1 MTRPRMVVL
10 VVLGAAALPGAT
22 AVRSAGPAQSDS
34 TRRMA
39 ERLTAIFRAQD
50 FRTDPYK
57 NGQRAE
63 YLHQMLADERD
74 PQTRVRIER
83 ARGEALLLEGDTAAA
98 IEVLE
103 EARRAARKSGLGAA
117 VERDISTLLTTA
129 YLRAGEQ
136 QNCLL
141 HHGAESCLFPIRGS
155 GIHGIK
161 DGSRSAVA
169 ELLAALEHDP
179 SDWNARW
186 LLTIAS
192 MTLGEAAP
200 KPWQVPTRRFDSEFD
215 PGRFEEVAPALGLNV
230 IGHSGGV
237 ITDDF
242 DGDGDIDVVFSSS
255 GPLDQIRFFD
265 NDGDGRFVERTA
277 DAGLTG
283 ETGGLNIVQTD
294 YDNDGRLDV
303 LVLRGGWLGRHG
315 KYPNSL
321 LRNRGDGRFEDV
333 TEAAGLLSF
342 HPTQV
347 GTWAD
352 YDGDGWLDL
361 FVGNE
366 SSEQEPHASELFH
379 NNRDGTFTNVAAQ
392 VGMADL
398 GYVKGA
404 TWGDYDDDGRPD
416 LYVSVKGARNRLLHN
431 EGAQPD
437 GRWAFADMTRRAG
450 VGAPDHSFATWFWD
464 YDNDGR
470 LDLLVTG
477 YYTEGKT
484 DIGAFLLGMPNKV
497 EVPRLYRNDGDGRF
511 DEVAHELGLD
521 RVILAMGAN
530 FGDLDNDGWL
540 DCYFGTGIPDYQGLL
555 PNRMFRSDAGRRF
568 QDVTTAGG
576 FGHLQKGHGVAF
588 ADLDGDGDQDVVEE
602 LGGAYEGDVYTSV
615 VFQNPGHGGHWI
627 RLKLEGVRSNRAA
640 IGARIRVR
648 VLTDTGPRDIHRVV
662 VSGGSFGSSPLEQH
676 VGLGRARAV
685 QEVEIRWPASGVVQT
700 LRNLELDHRYL
711 VREAKDRDD

>member
-1 MTRPRMVVL
+1 MVAL
-10 VVLGAAALPGAT
+10 ASLGAAALLGA
-22 AVRSAGPAQSDS
+22 AGAPATSPAQAVS

-39 ERLTAIFRAQD
+39 ERLTAIFQAQD

-63 YLHQMLADERD
+63 YLQQMLVDERS
-74 PQTRVRIER
+74 PETRVRIER
-83 ARGEALLLEGDTAAA
+83 AQGEALLLKGDTAAA
-98 IEVLE
+98 VEILE
-103 EARRAARKSGLGAA
+103 HARQTARKTRLGAA
-117 VERDISTLLTTA
+117 VERDLRDLLITA
-129 YLRAGEQ
+129 YVRLGEQ
-136 QNCLL
+136 ENCLL
-141 HHGAESCLFPIRGS
+141 HHGSESCLFPIRGG
-155 GIHGIK
+155 GIHGVK
-161 DGSRSAVA
+161 DGSRRAVA
-169 ELLAALEHDP
+169 ELLAALHDEP

-186 LLTIAS
+186 LLNVAS
-192 MTLGEAAP
+192 MTLGEPVP
-200 KPWQVPTRRFDSEFD
+200 KPWEVAARRFDSEFD
-215 PGRFEEVAPALGLNV
+215 AGRFRDVSAALGLTV

-242 DGDGDIDVVFSSS
+242 DGDGDFDVAFSSS
-255 GPLDQIRFFD
+255 GPLDQIRFFT
-265 NDGDGRFVERTA
+265 NDGNGGFVERT
-277 DAGLTG
+277 DEAGLRG
-283 ETGGLNIVQTD
+283 ETGGLNIVQAD
-294 YDNDGRLDV
+294 YDNDGHLDI

-321 LRNRGDGRFEDV
+321 LRNRGDARFEDV

-366 SSEQEPHASELFH
+366 SSEQEAHASELFH
-379 NNRDGTFTNVAAQ
+379 NNQDGTFTNVAAQ
-392 VGMADL
+392 VGLAEL

-404 TWGDYDDDGRPD
+404 SWGDYDNDGRPD
-416 LYVSVKGARNRLLHN
+416 LYVSIKGARNRLFHN
-431 EGAQPD
+431 EGGQTD
-437 GRWAFADMTRRAG
+437 GRWRFSDVTRRAE

-464 YDNDGR
+464 YDNDGH

-477 YYTEGKT
+477 YYTEGKG
-484 DIGAFLLGMPNKV
+484 DLGAFLLGMPNKA
-497 EVPRLYRNDGDGRF
+497 EVPRVYRNRGDGRF

-540 DCYFGTGIPDYQGLL
+540 DCYFGTGIPDFQGLL
-555 PNRMFRSDAGRRF
+555 PNRMFRNDAGRRF
-568 QDVTTAGG
+568 QDVTTSGG

-615 VFQNPGHGGHWI
+615 VFENPGHGGHWI

-648 VLTDTGPRDIHRVV
+648 VLTDAGPRDIHRVV

-685 QEVEIRWPASGVVQT
+685 QDVEIRWPTSGVLQT
-700 LRNLELDHRYL
+700 LRHIELDRTYR
-711 VREAKDRDD
+711 VREAEGS

>member
-1 MTRPRMVVL
+1 MVAL
-10 VVLGAAALPGAT
+10 ASLGAAALLGA
-22 AVRSAGPAQSDS
+22 AGAPATSPAQAVS

-39 ERLTAIFRAQD
+39 ERLTAIFQAQD

-63 YLHQMLADERD
+63 YLQQMLVDERS
-74 PQTRVRIER
+74 PETRVRIER
-83 ARGEALLLEGDTAAA
+83 AQGEALLLKGDTAAA
-98 IEVLE
+98 VEILE
-103 EARRAARKSGLGAA
+103 DARQTARKARLGAA
-117 VERDISTLLTTA
+117 VERDLRDLLITA
-129 YLRAGEQ
+129 YVRLGEQ
-136 QNCLL
+136 ENCLF
-141 HHGAESCLFPIRGS
+141 HHGSESCLFPIRGG
-155 GIHGIK
+155 GIHAVK
-161 DGSRSAVA
+161 NGSRRAVA
-169 ELLAALEHDP
+169 ELLAALHDEP

-186 LLTIAS
+186 LLNVAS
-192 MTLGEAAP
+192 MTLGEPVP
-200 KPWQVPTRRFDSEFD
+200 KPWEVAARRFDSEFD
-215 PGRFEEVAPALGLNV
+215 AGRFGDVSAALGLTV

-242 DGDGDIDVVFSSS
+242 DGDGDFDVVFSSS
-255 GPLDQIRFFD
+255 GPLDQIRFFT
-265 NDGDGRFVERTA
+265 NDGHGGFVERT
-277 DAGLTG
+277 DEAGLRG
-283 ETGGLNIVQTD
+283 ETGGLNIVQAD
-294 YDNDGRLDV
+294 YDNDGHLDI

-321 LRNRGDGRFEDV
+321 LRNRGDARFEDV

-366 SSEQEPHASELFH
+366 SSDQEVHASELFH
-379 NNRDGTFTNVAAQ
+379 NNQDGTFTNVAAQ
-392 VGMADL
+392 VGLAEL

-404 TWGDYDDDGRPD
+404 SWGDYDNDGRPD
-416 LYVSVKGARNRLLHN
+416 LYVSIKGARNRLFHN
-431 EGAQPD
+431 EGGQTD
-437 GRWAFADMTRRAG
+437 GRWRFSDVTRRAE

-464 YDNDGR
+464 YDNDGH

-477 YYTEGKT
+477 YYTEGKG
-484 DIGAFLLGMPNKV
+484 DLGAFLLGMPNKA
-497 EVPRLYRNDGDGRF
+497 EVPRVYRNRGDGRF

-540 DCYFGTGIPDYQGLL
+540 DCYFGTGIPDFQGLL
-555 PNRMFRSDAGRRF
+555 PNRMFRNDAGRRF
-568 QDVTTAGG
+568 QDVTTSGG

-615 VFQNPGHGGHWI
+615 VFENPGHGGHWI

-648 VLTDTGPRDIHRVV
+648 VLTDAGPRDIHRVV

-685 QEVEIRWPASGVVQT
+685 QDVEIRWPTSGVVQT
-700 LRNLELDHRYL
+700 LRHIELDRTYR
-711 VREAKDRDD
+711 VREAEGS